1 MNNISPSN
9 MKYSIKNLT
18 SNKQY
23 RNPTRHFSGILLKQY
38 YSLIEDNLTKLCCF
52 FVPCYHADLSPTV
65 PVVPAL
71 FVLYSNFLFP
81 LIIVKSNQF
90 QLMLM
95 SVLTALYDTVSQV
108 LRRHVEKRSLFDHL
122 DALMLIIDE
131 IIDGG

>member
-1 MNNISPSN
+1 MLTLLSVYVVFVIPS
-9 MKYSIKNLT
+9 IT
-18 SNKQY
+18 
-23 RNPTRHFSGILLKQY
+23 
-38 YSLIEDNLTKLCCF
+38 
-52 FVPCYHADLSPTV
+52 
-65 PVVPAL
+65 
-71 FVLYSNFLFP
+71 
-81 LIIVKSNQF
+81 VKSNQF